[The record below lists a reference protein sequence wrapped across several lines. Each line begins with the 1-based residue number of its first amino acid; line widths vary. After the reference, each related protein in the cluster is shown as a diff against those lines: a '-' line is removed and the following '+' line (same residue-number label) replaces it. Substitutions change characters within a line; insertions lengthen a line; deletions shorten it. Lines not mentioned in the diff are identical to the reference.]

1 MSIMSRVG
9 NASATQ
15 VTDGVDV
22 RLQGDVERDKVD
34 AMIAKCGTGT
44 CSCCGPE
51 FIEKLDGMEVEGRDG
66 DVTIHVKGKGVTSD
80 VISEKLS
87 ICDCYGE

>member
-1 MSIMSRVG
+1 M
-9 NASATQ
+9 
-15 VTDGVDV
+15 
-22 RLQGDVERDKVD
+22 
-34 AMIAKCGTGT
+34 
-44 CSCCGPE
+44 
-51 FIEKLDGMEVEGRDG
+51 DG